1 MEINQKFRKQTELCQ
16 ELLTG
21 SICYTSRKKIMNHNN
36 YHNSDTSLISFGTL
50 HSLTA
55 KITKSFY
62 LEEDMRKIVELAML
76 KYVSVF
82 SKSLEIS
89 DKTVQDYYL
98 AIRHFING
106 DNNNDLITQE
116 EPVFYQIYNLYLS
129 LKDTR
134 WDWEDS
140 LMIASNYLDDDLIT
154 PSFFPFDNLVLV
166 NLEKVITPNN
176 SNAFNFYLS
185 LCNYFYRHHSCN
197 CYFLTK
203 DNILYKYN
211 GGGELLTSVN
221 HKEVPQQIGFI

>member
-1 MEINQKFRKQTELCQ
+1 MEINQKFREQTELCQ

-21 SICYTSRKKIMNHNN
+21 SICYTSRTKIMKHND
-36 YHNSDTSLISFGTL
+36 YHNSDSSLISFGTL

-55 KITKSFY
+55 KITKGYY
-62 LEEDMRKIVELAML
+62 LEDDMRATVKLAML
-76 KYVSVF
+76 KYVSAF
-82 SKSLEIS
+82 SKSIVIS
-89 DKTVQDYYL
+89 NKTVQDYYL
-98 AIRHFING
+98 AIRQFVNG
-106 DNNNDLITQE
+106 DNTNDLITQE
-116 EPVFYQIYNLYLS
+116 GSVFYQIYNLYLS

-140 LMIASNYLDDDLIT
+140 LLYASNYLDDDLIN

-166 NLEKVITPNN
+166 NLEKVNTTNN
-176 SNAFNFYLS
+176 SNAFNFYIS

-197 CYFLTK
+197 CYLLTK

-211 GGGELLTSVN
+211 GGGELHTSVN